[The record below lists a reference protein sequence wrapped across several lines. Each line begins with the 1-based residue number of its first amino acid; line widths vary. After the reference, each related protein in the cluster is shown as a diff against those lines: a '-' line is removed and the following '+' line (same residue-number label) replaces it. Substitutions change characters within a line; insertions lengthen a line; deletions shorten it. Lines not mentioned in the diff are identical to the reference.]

1 MSESDSQTK
10 PKRKPKRERVTLGW
24 REWLALP
31 DLGVDKILAK
41 VDTGAK
47 TSALH
52 TFYIDAFEREG
63 QRWLRFGLHPNRHSD
78 RKAIHCE
85 APLKE
90 KRDVTD
96 SGGHTE
102 NRYVIDTTFR
112 LGDEEFKGE
121 VTLTNRD
128 NMKYR
133 ILLGRNCLRRRFVV
147 DPARSYRLGKQDED

>member
-1 MSESDSQTK
+1 MTEKKVKPTK
-10 PKRKPKRERVTLGW
+10 VTLGW

-31 DLGVDKILAK
+31 DLGADAILAK

-47 TSALH
+47 TCALH
-52 TFYIDAFEREG
+52 AFYIEPFEKDGE
-63 QRWLRFGLHPNRHSD
+63 RWIRFGLHPDRHNMNRQL
-78 RKAIHCE
+78 HCE
-85 APLKE
+85 ARVKE

-102 NRYVIDTTFR
+102 NRYVIETDLEVGETRFAA
-112 LGDEEFKGE
+112 E

-133 ILLGRNCLRRRFVV
+133 FLLGRNALRRRFVV
-147 DPARSYRLGKQDED
+147 DPGRSFRLGKREET